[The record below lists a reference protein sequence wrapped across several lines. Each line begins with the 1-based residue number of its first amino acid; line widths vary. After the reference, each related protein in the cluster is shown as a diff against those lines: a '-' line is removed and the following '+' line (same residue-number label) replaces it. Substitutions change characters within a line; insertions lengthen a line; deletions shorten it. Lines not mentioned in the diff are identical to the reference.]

1 MIEMRVSG
9 LTIDQQTKTPIVI
22 LRQVDGDKI
31 LPIWVGALEAMAVSL
46 MLNNEQLPRPLTH
59 DLLLLCLQGVQA
71 SLTHVEITNLRDGV
85 YYAILGVRHHRRL
98 IRVDCRPSD
107 AIALAIKANVPIQ
120 VREEVFHKTSET
132 QNEAQ
137 ESQIQVVPD
146 TPPTDAATDM
156 LRKVNARH
164 EVEIMND
171 MLRRTGELPDAD
183 DPKTQQRLLDLLR
196 NIEPDSREKM

>member
-9 LTIDQQTKTPIVI
+9 LTIDQQTKTPIVL
-22 LRQVDGDKI
+22 LRQVDGDQV
-31 LPIWVGALEAMAVSL
+31 LSIWVGALEAMAVSL

-85 YYAILGVRHHRRL
+85 YYAILSVRHHRRL

-120 VREEVFHKTSET
+120 VRKEVFLKS
-132 QNEAQ
+132 AQ
-137 ESQIQVVPD
+137 VQDNNLESSNQSILES
-146 TPPTDAATDM
+146 PPVDAATEM
-156 LRKVNARH
+156 LRKVNAKH

-183 DPKTQQRLLDLLR
+183 DPATQQRLLDLLR
-196 NIEPDSREKM
+196 NVEPDSHEKM

>member
-22 LRQVDGDKI
+22 LRQVDGDQV
-31 LPIWVGALEAMAVSL
+31 LPIWVGALEAMTVSL

-71 SLTHVEITNLRDGV
+71 TLTHVEITNLRDGV
-85 YYAILGVRHHRRL
+85 YYAILGIRHHRRL
-98 IRVDCRPSD
+98 MRVDCRPSD
-107 AIALAIKANVPIQ
+107 AIALAMKANVPIQ
-120 VREEVFHKTSET
+120 VREEVFKKTSDANDARQKDDGLAHT
-132 QNEAQ
+132 
-137 ESQIQVVPD
+137 

-171 MLRRTGELPDAD
+171 MLRRTGELPDAN
-183 DPKTQQRLLDLLR
+183 DPETQRHLLDLLR
-196 NIEPDSREKM
+196 NIEPDFREKM

>member
-9 LTIDQQTKTPIVI
+9 LTIDQQTKTPIVL
-22 LRQVDGDKI
+22 LRQVDGDQV
-31 LPIWVGALEAMAVSL
+31 LSIWVGALEAMAVSL

-71 SLTHVEITNLRDGV
+71 SPTHVEITSLRDGV
-85 YYAILGVRHHRRL
+85 YYAILSIRHHRRL

-107 AIALAIKANVPIQ
+107 AIAVAIKANIPIQ
-120 VREEVFHKTSET
+120 VRKEVFRNTPGAGQLSTHPS
-132 QNEAQ
+132 
-137 ESQIQVVPD
+137 SQVASDKQPI
-146 TPPTDAATDM
+146 DAATDM
-156 LRKVNARH
+156 LRKVNAQH

-183 DPKTQQRLLDLLR
+183 DPATQQHLLDLLQ
-196 NIEPDSREKM
+196 NLEPDSREKM

>member
-9 LTIDQQTKTPIVI
+9 LTIDQQTKTPIVL
-22 LRQVDGDKI
+22 LRQVDGDQV
-31 LPIWVGALEAMAVSL
+31 LSIWVGALEAMAVSL

-85 YYAILGVRHHRRL
+85 YYAILCVRHHRRL

-107 AIALAIKANVPIQ
+107 AIALAIKANIPIQ
-120 VREEVFHKTSET
+120 VRKEVFRNVADGKQKPQQASNPVHLEK
-132 QNEAQ
+132 QP
-137 ESQIQVVPD
+137 I
-146 TPPTDAATDM
+146 DAATEM
-156 LRKVNARH
+156 LRKVNAQH

-183 DPKTQQRLLDLLR
+183 DPATQQRLLDLLR
-196 NIEPDSREKM
+196 NIEPDSLEKM

>member
-9 LTIDQQTKTPIVI
+9 LTIDQQTKTPIVL
-22 LRQVDGDKI
+22 LRQVDGDQV
-31 LPIWVGALEAMAVSL
+31 LSIWVGALEAMAVSL

-71 SLTHVEITNLRDGV
+71 TLTHVEITHLRDGV
-85 YYAILGVRHHRRL
+85 YYAILSVRHHRRL

-107 AIALAIKANVPIQ
+107 AIALAIKANIPIQ
-120 VREEVFHKTSET
+120 VRKEVFRNSAGTQTSP
-132 QNEAQ
+132 QNASPQMLQ
-137 ESQIQVVPD
+137 EKHPI
-146 TPPTDAATDM
+146 DAATEM
-156 LRKVNARH
+156 LRKVNAKH

-183 DPKTQQRLLDLLR
+183 DPATQQRLLDLLR
-196 NIEPDSREKM
+196 NIEPFSCEKM

>member
-22 LRQVDGDKI
+22 LRQIDGEQV
-31 LPIWVGALEAMAVSL
+31 LPIWVGALEAMSISL

-71 SLTHVEITNLRDGV
+71 SLTHVEITALRDGV
-85 YYAILGVRHHRRL
+85 YYAILSVRHHRRL

-107 AIALAIKANVPIQ
+107 AIALAIKANLSIQ
-120 VREEVFHKTSET
+120 VREEVFHKAASPQDET
-132 QNEAQ
+132 DEQECQRVPEAHP
-137 ESQIQVVPD
+137 I
-146 TPPTDAATDM
+146 DASTDM
-156 LRKVNARH
+156 LRKVNAKH

-183 DPKTQQRLLDLLR
+183 NPETQQRLLDLLR
-196 NIEPDSREKM
+196 NLEPDSREKM

>member
-1 MIEMRVSG
+1 MRVSG
-9 LTIDQQTKTPIVI
+9 LTIDQQTKTPIVL
-22 LRQVDGDKI
+22 LRQVDGDQV
-31 LPIWVGALEAMAVSL
+31 LSIWVGALEAMAVSL

-85 YYAILGVRHHRRL
+85 YYAILSVRHHRRL

-107 AIALAIKANVPIQ
+107 AIALAIKANIPIQ
-120 VREEVFHKTSET
+120 VRKEVFHNTAVNT
-132 QNEAQ
+132 QN
-137 ESQIQVVPD
+137 
-146 TPPTDAATDM
+146 PPQPSNPVLTKKHPIDAATDM
-156 LRKVNARH
+156 LRKVNAQH

-183 DPKTQQRLLDLLR
+183 DPATQQRLLDLLR
-196 NIEPDSREKM
+196 NIEPDSLEKM